1 MSRIIPKYDVDLR
14 CPCCAVHPVMKV
26 HDTTTVAVLFCSSC
40 EHAWVMDSG
49 NVPRHE
55 QPIRSGRAPRASANR
70 AKGALESSGVL
81 VRSASMPQHWDATP
95 VDAVAIGE
103 LVVQGSAGSPAPG
116 LHSSQYSGARATG
129 AHHPPQEDSMS
140 APRWRWSLIGVWIAL
155 TCITFIAIGSMAA
168 RSWLLLVVF
177 GAIPPAMLLW
187 LWNEDR
193 PLLIGSLRPRQK
205 QL

>member
-1 MSRIIPKYDVDLR
+1 MSRIIRNTTSISDV
-14 CPCCAVHPVMKV
+14 PVRII
-26 HDTTTVAVLFCSSC
+26 HQ
-40 EHAWVMDSG
+40 
-49 NVPRHE
+49 R
-55 QPIRSGRAPRASANR
+55 R
-70 AKGALESSGVL
+70 
-81 VRSASMPQHWDATP
+81 
-95 VDAVAIGE
+95 
-103 LVVQGSAGSPAPG
+103 
-116 LHSSQYSGARATG
+116 
-129 AHHPPQEDSMS
+129 DSMS

-177 GAIPPAMLLW
+177 GTIPPAMLLW